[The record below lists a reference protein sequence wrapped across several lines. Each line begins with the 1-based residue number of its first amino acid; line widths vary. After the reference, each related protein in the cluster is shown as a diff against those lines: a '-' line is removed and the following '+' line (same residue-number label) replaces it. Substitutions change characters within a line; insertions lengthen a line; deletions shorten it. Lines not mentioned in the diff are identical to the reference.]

1 MRTYTAVITWN
12 TCIGG
17 VYRLRTKTIRDIQ
30 AKDILQARTL
40 AMLQAP
46 SGAINVSVSTTW
58 YDQKEKT

>member
-30 AKDILQARTL
+30 AIDILQARTIAL
-40 AMLQAP
+40 FKAP
-46 SGAINVSVSTTW
+46 SGAINVSVSRIW
-58 YDQKEKT
+58 YN